1 MRRYSNYIRYYKDYK
16 ISLLL
21 DSYVKYA
28 RNSLLYKL
36 AFLEVKLRR
45 IQRKRRKKLEATRIV
60 AS

>member
-16 ISLLL
+16 ISLSLN
-21 DSYVKYA
+21 SYIKCA

-36 AFLEVKLRR
+36 TFLEAKLHR

-60 AS
+60 VS